1 VPGKIIQLAKPWFN
15 GGYMQAILRSDI
27 FLDSQNF
34 LADAKAIPFKFD
46 SLRIEVGQRPI
57 GFRFSQHIVNIIAQ
71 LGHSKIAACGEADS
85 RELAEAKALSE
96 LMERSALVSFGHK
109 YGAKNSNGWAAHP
122 NKVQCRANA
131 IFELI
136 ERDAV
141 LAHWYSAAPFS
152 ELAQDQWPLE
162 IQHWAT
168 TELSRSEFPRIRIL
182 VSNLGIGP
190 SVTCV
195 FQNGNGFGVCAHSS
209 RPTLTEAIK
218 SAIAEACRPA
228 HASIRRDHWADSLKL
243 KVGNGDPSAHEAHG
257 VFYAY
262 HEPFPKWMFG
272 ESMNWDQALNLW
284 SKKSA
289 AMNADDTQFKF
300 EVVSEAPLFVG
311 FATHHQAF
319 ELRWGSTDVDWIS
332 SLSGYKRI
340 GLNKNQINKEVHIV
354 S

>member
-1 VPGKIIQLAKPWFN
+1 
-15 GGYMQAILRSDI
+15 MQAILRPNI
-27 FLDSQNF
+27 FLDSQKL
-34 LADAKAIPFKFD
+34 LAEIKAIPFVFE
-46 SLRIEVGQRPI
+46 SLRIESGQRPI

-71 LGHSKIAACGEADS
+71 LGQNKIVACGEADS
-85 RELAEAKALSE
+85 RELAEAKTLSE

-109 YGAKNSNGWAAHP
+109 YGAENSNGWAAHP
-122 NKVQCRANA
+122 IRAQCRMNA
-131 IFELI
+131 IFELV

-141 LAHWYSAAPFS
+141 LAHWYSATPFL

-168 TELSRSEFPRIRIL
+168 TELSRSEFSRMRIL
-182 VSNLGIGP
+182 ITNLGIGP

-195 FQNGNGFGVCAHSS
+195 FQDENGFGVCAHSS
-209 RPTLTEAIK
+209 RTTLTEAIR

-228 HASIRRDHWADSLKL
+228 HASIRRDHWNECLKL
-243 KVGNGDPSAHEAHG
+243 KIGNGDPLAHEAHG

-272 ESMNWDQALNLW
+272 EIGSWDQALNLW
-284 SKKSA
+284 AKKLT
-289 AMNADDTQFKF
+289 AMVGSDNQFEF
-300 EVVSEAPLFVG
+300 TIVMEEPLFVG

-319 ELRWGSTDVDWIS
+319 ELRWGSSNAEWIS
-332 SLSGYKRI
+332 SLSGSQRI
-340 GLNKNQINKEVHIV
+340 GLNKNKINKAVHIV